1 MACLSSDDFFVVVC
15 PNVSLIQDTTYRCNK
30 LGIPTAELY
39 FGKTADYRERLKFDI
54 FKKQVRILVITPDRM
69 DKENTMTLLRVVRA
83 NNQRI
88 CVVIDEVHT
97 IIEDCHFRP
106 CFNKIA
112 LIKKNIPD
120 TYHLAISATINDASC
135 LLIQQKLDIPNAV
148 KVLSPYVHRVN
159 IEYKTVLRKS
169 SLTSAVYAQIKDGL
183 SSSRGIIY
191 ASSQKHVN
199 DITEA
204 LKKHSVCCESYHSG
218 LPSDEKSTTLRGFV
232 SGSIQIVV
240 ATNALGM
247 GIDIPDLRFIIHA
260 ELPKSSSS
268 LLQETGRCGR
278 DNQKATSIILYS
290 KRDVSYNTFITGKK
304 AESYQ
309 VYNAAIRTGV
319 CLRVNFN
326 SYLVDIK
333 SEDMVRDNSCATI
346 SSRNLCGHCQ
356 HLALANKAKIIYDVG
371 PEINKIQNII
381 IRGVLMHLGFV
392 GFWVSWVFG
401 FWVFEFFN
409 PQTHF
414 KNDWSYG
421 RLGLGFRQSEF

>member
-1 MACLSSDDFFVVVC
+1 MQDLFSATYYYVKKKLNLCKKHYHKTVTPSTTPDPRTTVFVEALKVFL
-15 PNVSLIQDTTYRCNK
+15 PEETR
-30 LGIPTAELY
+30 
-39 FGKTADYRERLKFDI
+39 KTADYRERLKFDI
-54 FKKQVRILVITPDRM
+54 FKKQVRILVITPDRL

-199 DITEA
+199 GHRTFFLYIA
-204 LKKHSVCCESYHSG
+204 KL
-218 LPSDEKSTTLRGFV
+218 
-232 SGSIQIVV
+232 
-240 ATNALGM
+240 
-247 GIDIPDLRFIIHA
+247 IP
-260 ELPKSSSS
+260 
-268 LLQETGRCGR
+268 
-278 DNQKATSIILYS
+278 
-290 KRDVSYNTFITGKK
+290 
-304 AESYQ
+304 
-309 VYNAAIRTGV
+309 
-319 CLRVNFN
+319 
-326 SYLVDIK
+326 
-333 SEDMVRDNSCATI
+333 
-346 SSRNLCGHCQ
+346 
-356 HLALANKAKIIYDVG
+356 
-371 PEINKIQNII
+371 
-381 IRGVLMHLGFV
+381 
-392 GFWVSWVFG
+392 FG
-401 FWVFEFFN
+401 
-409 PQTHF
+409 T
-414 KNDWSYG
+414 
-421 RLGLGFRQSEF
+421 